1 MGDYFLTGF
10 SIFIYLNENRKMF
23 YVNFLNDM
31 RKKKVGF
38 LNDLE
43 MIYRSQGLVLL
54 VGKSILVFDGIEV
67 FNLCYLFVYI
77 WVFLDI
83 RFYFLNN

>member
-43 MIYRSQGLVLL
+43 MIYRS
-54 VGKSILVFDGIEV
+54 
-67 FNLCYLFVYI
+67 
-77 WVFLDI
+77 
-83 RFYFLNN
+83 